1 MEAREDSVPLS
12 LYSVG
17 SFSRMSM
24 GWMVVGAFW
33 SGFVAV
39 GRAFSSCRRKGL
51 RMIGMMVTVDWRRSK
66 IFRGVAERC
75 RDSYGSYAAA
85 ANATPPMLAGDPPL
99 LVACTWWMECRRNKG
114 GNTTNKVGRGKE
126 GRDDHRG
133 SRGNVR
139 QEVGRRSKTGTGTGS
154 ESGIEIGMTAG
165 AAGPI
170 ETTFTSESPQRT
182 RRMEKQVRY
191 DLYVLAPSFT
201 AAATVTQIG
210 FCAGFLRRFRVAARA
225 LRNPR

>member
-1 MEAREDSVPLS
+1 
-12 LYSVG
+12 
-17 SFSRMSM
+17 M
-24 GWMVVGAFW
+24 GWMVVGGFW

-66 IFRGVAERC
+66 IFRGVAEWC
-75 RDSYGSYAAA
+75 RDSYEKYAAA
-85 ANATPPMLAGDPPL
+85 ANATPPMLAGDAPL
-99 LVACTWWMECRRNKG
+99 SVTCTWWMECRRNKG
-114 GNTTNKVGRGKE
+114 GNTTSKVGRGKK

-139 QEVGRRSKTGTGTGS
+139 QEVGRMSRTGTGTGS
-154 ESGIEIGMTAG
+154 ESGIEIGKTAG
-165 AAGPI
+165 AERPI

-191 DLYVLAPSFT
+191 DLHVLAPPFT
-201 AAATVTQIG
+201 AAAMVTPLVFAQDFSAASG
-210 FCAGFLRRFRVAARA
+210 LLRERCTIPAD
-225 LRNPR
+225 